1 MKKVIVLILSI
12 ILVFP
17 GCTSK
22 LWNSKVAKRVSYD
35 ETIDVFMMNPKDK
48 SLIFIG
54 EKYHYIFEPNE
65 KFVYLY
71 DNKNENMFFD
81 SNNGVYE
88 IRDNK
93 IYAYFSIYIL
103 TKNIKQEVIDWALN
117 HNGKYIE
124 NNEKI
129 KISIT
134 LEGKRYLSDPK
145 VNQVV
150 EKLSVK
156 HNIKIDDIMNED
168 EYSIASKIALTPL
181 TVTGDTIIVVGG
193 VGGTVLLM
201 GVFAAA
207 IVTGCTLSG
216 IFGKGCKAP

>member
-1 MKKVIVLILSI
+1 MKKTIALILSM
-12 ILVFP
+12 ILILS

-22 LWNSKVAKRVSYD
+22 LWNSKDVKRVSYS
-35 ETIDVFMMNPKDK
+35 ETIDAFMMNPQNK

-71 DNKNENMFFD
+71 DNKNENIIFD

-93 IYAYFSIYIL
+93 IYAYFSIYIY
-103 TKNIKQEVIDWALN
+103 TKNMKQEIIDWALKN
-117 HNGKYIE
+117 NGKYVE

-129 KISIT
+129 KMSIT
-134 LEGKRYLSDPK
+134 LDGTRYLSDLK

-150 EKLSVK
+150 EKLSMK
-156 HNIKIDDIMNED
+156 HNIKIDVIVKED
-168 EYSIASKIALTPL
+168 EYSTASKIALTPL
-181 TVTGDTIIVVGG
+181 TVTGDTIVVAGG
-193 VGGTVLLM
+193 MVLAGVFIATATVLISL
-201 GVFAAA
+201 
-207 IVTGCTLSG
+207 GCLSSS
-216 IFGKGCKAP
+216 IFGKGCK